1 MPSTPRRAAIVV
13 AAVLTAVTPVTCSSG
28 DAAPPHDAPSLAGAW
43 VAIPSGSDIRV
54 PTRALSA
61 AKQGEGGAS
70 GCGGC
75 PCRSGGGYSVP
86 PTQPCRNEDGICLFQ
101 AELHVS
107 PRVDDPGAF
116 HMSFYASEPSAVPV
130 ASATF
135 CARIR
140 GSLPCTFTSRNSPTW
155 RISMALTPWPA
166 PAYSTLMPS
175 VYLRIQS

>member
-13 AAVLTAVTPVTCSSG
+13 AAVLTAVTPVACSSG
-28 DAAPPHDAPSLAGAW
+28 DTTPLLAPSRTPRTAG

-54 PTRALSA
+54 PTRTLSA
-61 AKQGEGGAS
+61 AKQGEAERPGAA
-70 GCGGC
+70 GAPAGAEE
-75 PCRSGGGYSVP
+75 GYSVP
-86 PTQPCRNEDGICLFQ
+86 PTQPCRNEDEYRFPRGFQ

-116 HMSFYASEPSAVPV
+116 HMPFYASEPSAVPV

-140 GSLPCTFTSRNSPTW
+140 GS
-155 RISMALTPWPA
+155 
-166 PAYSTLMPS
+166 
-175 VYLRIQS
+175 